1 MRYDVIV
8 GGGGLV
14 GLALAYQ
21 LLQNRPELKIL
32 VLEKEAALGRHQSG
46 NNSGVLHAGLYYKP
60 GSKKALLSV
69 RGLKMMV
76 RFCQDYGIKHEICG
90 KLVVATNDEE
100 VKRLKVLFERG
111 TANGLANLRWLD
123 GKGIKEREPYA
134 AGVAAIHVPEEGIV
148 DYPGVVAK
156 LAELIQSRGGAIHRQ
171 ERVTGC
177 ERGGA
182 FVIVATTREKYETG
196 LFVGCA
202 GLHAD
207 RLARSTGIDP
217 GIKIVPFR
225 GEYYKLRQGR
235 EQLVRNLIYPVP
247 DPAFPFLG
255 VHFTRL
261 VYGGIEAGPN
271 AVLALSREGY
281 SWKDIDFLDMAE
293 TLSYSGLWKFLLR
306 YPKMSWY
313 EVRRSM
319 SLGEFCRSLQKLV
332 PAITPKDLV
341 QGGAGVR
348 AQAMWPD
355 GNLVEDFHITVD
367 GRTMHVL
374 NAPSPAAT
382 ASLAIGEEIAGRIL
396 QNFTF

>member
-1 MRYDVIV
+1 MKYDAIV

-14 GLALAYQ
+14 GLAVAYQ
-21 LLQNRPELKIL
+21 LLQNRPDLKIL

-46 NNSGVLHAGLYYKP
+46 SNSGVLHAGLYYKP
-60 GSKKALLSV
+60 GSKKALLGV

-76 RFCQDYGIKHEICG
+76 RFCEDYGIKHEICG
-90 KLVVATNDEE
+90 KLVVAANDAE
-100 VKRLKVLFERG
+100 VMRLKVLFERG

-123 GKGIKEREPYA
+123 ASGIREREPSA

-148 DYPGVVAK
+148 DYPGVIAK
-156 LAELIQSRGGAIHRQ
+156 LAGIIQNRGGEIHRT
-171 ERVTGC
+171 EKITGC
-177 ERGGA
+177 AAGGTSA
-182 FVIVATTREKYETG
+182 IVTTTLEKYETK
-196 LFVGCA
+196 LFVACA
-202 GLHAD
+202 GLYAD
-207 RLARSTGIDP
+207 RVARSAGVNP
-217 GIKIVPFR
+217 GMKIVPFR
-225 GEYYKLRQGR
+225 GEYYKLGQAS
-235 EQLVRNLIYPVP
+235 EHLVRHLIYPVP

-261 VYGGIEAGPN
+261 IHGGIEAGPN

-313 EVRRSM
+313 EIRRSM

-396 QNFTF
+396 QNLFN